1 MKTNEFKIA
10 QFIQQQHV
18 LNLCVILAKSQP
30 WACNVFYV
38 FDKENWCLYFLSEL
52 KTKHA
57 QAMLQN
63 PNVAGTIS
71 INPKSITK
79 IQGIQFSAIAEQLID
94 NEASNAY
101 KLYYSAFPFARVM
114 KAPIWSLRLQEIK
127 MTNNLIG
134 FARKSYWQRGEDLKN
149 H

>member
-1 MKTNEFKIA
+1 MKLPDVKIIK
-10 QFIQQQHV
+10 FIQQQHV
-18 LNLCVILAKSQP
+18 LSLSVILAEHQP
-30 WACNVFYV
+30 WTCNAFYV
-38 FDKENWCLYFLSEL
+38 FDEENCCLYLLSEL

-57 QAMLQN
+57 QAMLHN

-71 INPKSITK
+71 VNPKSITK

-94 NEASNAY
+94 NKASNAY

-127 MTNNLIG
+127 MTNNLLG
-134 FARKSYWQRGEDLKN
+134 FAHKSYWQRDAKLKD

>member
-1 MKTNEFKIA
+1 MKTTEFKIA

>member
-1 MKTNEFKIA
+1 MKTTESKIA

-18 LNLCVILAKSQP
+18 LNLCVILANSQP

-134 FARKSYWQRGEDLKN
+134 FAHKSYWQRDEDLKN